1 MTSWV
6 QVTLDVPEEGAGVES
21 STLGRR
27 GAARGLYEDL
37 GFPECQGVSR
47 YPTGGCCGKRRR
59 RKPGS
64 RCHW

>member
-1 MTSWV
+1 M
-6 QVTLDVPEEGAGVES
+6 ES
-21 STLGRR
+21 STLRRR

-47 YPTGGCCGKRRR
+47 YPTGGRCEKRRR